1 MIICYSI
8 GEWYAYPFGFR
19 VDPASFSLAWRR
31 KGFCGMKI
39 NRLLEITI
47 LLLNRGSIT
56 AGELAERFQVSTR
69 TIYRDVDVLSTA
81 GVPVYTS
88 KGNNG
93 GIRLLENYALNKAI
107 INDQEIDSLVF
118 ALKTMQSTRLP
129 QLDTMLEK
137 IGAVFKH
144 DTRSDW
150 VHIEF
155 SPWGSGPNEDNK
167 FLNIKVAILNCN
179 VISFEYINSQ
189 GGRSSRSVEPMQ
201 LVYKGHAWYLSGY
214 CLMKNEF
221 RTFRISRIKNLTLTD
236 NKFERR
242 FAVNKPAGQDTG
254 SVMPEMDIRL
264 RFRPEVLYRVY
275 DDYGEDIISRNID
288 GTCDVV
294 FSMPADEWVV
304 SYILSFGSSVE
315 VLEPAELREIIGER
329 LKAALK
335 NYE

>member
-1 MIICYSI
+1 
-8 GEWYAYPFGFR
+8 
-19 VDPASFSLAWRR
+19 
-31 KGFCGMKI
+31 MKI

-47 LLLNRGSIT
+47 LLLNRGSAT

-69 TIYRDVDVLSTA
+69 TVYRDIDVLSSA

-88 KGNNG
+88 KGSNG

-118 ALKTMQSTRLP
+118 ALKTLQSTRLP

-144 DTRSDW
+144 DTQPDW
-150 VHIEF
+150 VRVEF

-167 FLNIKVAILNCN
+167 FLNIKASILNSN
-179 VISFEYINSQ
+179 VISFKYVNSQ
-189 GGRSSRSVEPMQ
+189 GGKSTRSVEPMQ
-201 LVYKGHAWYLSGY
+201 LIYKGHAWYLWGY

-236 NKFERR
+236 KKFERR
-242 FAVNKPAGQDTG
+242 FAGDRPASQDKWLTL
-254 SVMPEMDIRL
+254 PDMDIRL

-275 DDYGEDIISRNID
+275 DDYEEEMIARNTD
-288 GTCDVV
+288 GTCDVI
-294 FSMPADEWVV
+294 FSMPADDWVF
-304 SYILSFGSSVE
+304 SYILSFGNYVE
-315 VLEPAELREIIGER
+315 VLEPSELREIIGAR
-329 LKAALK
+329 LKAALE